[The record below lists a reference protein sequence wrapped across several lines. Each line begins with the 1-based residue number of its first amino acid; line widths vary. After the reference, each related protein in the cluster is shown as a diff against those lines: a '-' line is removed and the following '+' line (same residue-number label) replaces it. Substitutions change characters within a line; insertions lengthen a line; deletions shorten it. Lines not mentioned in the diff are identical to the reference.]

1 MRRPNHDQRELTH
14 SKDQLQS
21 FPCMN
26 VMADCSTLVL
36 RTFPSRICIS
46 FRRRCAVH
54 QHSFERLKP
63 SMAKRPDTL
72 DTALLMVE
80 LLRRIPRGRKIT
92 TRELH
97 QQLQSA
103 GFERDLRTIQRQV
116 ETLSEHFDIERDD
129 RSKPY
134 GYRWRERAQGLA
146 VPQLTPQESLLLQLA
161 EEHLKHL
168 LPARLMQ
175 SMDGF
180 FNQARRNLG
189 DSHDQ
194 RCDTAALEREWPRK
208 VRVVATSQPLLPPAI
223 APGVLEAVSDALYA
237 NRWLHIDYQNAAGK
251 RRQAKVMPLGL
262 AQQGPRLYLVCR
274 YEGFDNE
281 RSLALHRITQA
292 EASTLAFE
300 RPAEFDLQKYDE
312 DGRFGFGEGQRVRL
326 TFCIENDAGF
336 HLRETPLSKDQQV
349 HDQED
354 GWMKISATVVDSAML
369 DWWLR
374 GFGQALRGVQKTQLT
389 TKEQ

>member
-1 MRRPNHDQRELTH
+1 M
-14 SKDQLQS
+14 
-21 FPCMN
+21 
-26 VMADCSTLVL
+26 
-36 RTFPSRICIS
+36 
-46 FRRRCAVH
+46 
-54 QHSFERLKP
+54 
-63 SMAKRPDTL
+63 
-72 DTALLMVE
+72 
-80 LLRRIPRGRKIT
+80 
-92 TRELH
+92 
-97 QQLQSA
+97 
-103 GFERDLRTIQRQV
+103 
-116 ETLSEHFDIERDD
+116 
-129 RSKPY
+129 
-134 GYRWRERAQGLA
+134 
-146 VPQLTPQESLLLQLA
+146 
-161 EEHLKHL
+161 
-168 LPARLMQ
+168 
-175 SMDGF
+175 
-180 FNQARRNLG
+180 
-189 DSHDQ
+189 
-194 RCDTAALEREWPRK
+194 
-208 VRVVATSQPLLPPAI
+208 
-223 APGVLEAVSDALYA
+223 LEAVSDALYA

-374 GFGQALRGVQKTQLT
+374 GFGQALRGVQKTPLT